1 MDCAKKGGYSY
12 CQQYYTFVFNSTSL
26 QCQPFKRQPC
36 PVLSFLLTSQTF
48 IMRAILERLSPPNSR
63 SSFTDETTNRL
74 NRFDRLPFMLD
85 RWRGM
90 VSIGVFI
97 TEKEIDTLSHLLF
110 RFISKPRIV
119 YAIYV
124 QKDITKENTPFYT
137 YPNGTVLYYPQGMYP
152 LNMLRDLSIE
162 SISTTHF
169 LLIDADV
176 FLSRSMKKSIDG
188 YRDLL
193 SNHRNT
199 LVMPLFDYLNHTHL
213 DRCFAE
219 GLCDELC
226 CMFIKSKDQVE
237 SRA

>member
-1 MDCAKKGGYSY
+1 
-12 CQQYYTFVFNSTSL
+12 
-26 QCQPFKRQPC
+26 
-36 PVLSFLLTSQTF
+36 
-48 IMRAILERLSPPNSR
+48 MRAILERLYPPNSR

-152 LNMLRDLSIE
+152 LNVLRDLSIE

-219 GLCDELC
+219 GLCDELYC
-226 CMFIKSKDQVE
+226 SMIEGED
-237 SRA
+237 